1 MAGVSK
7 VLSEANESQSLFV
20 WTILKNLTT

>member
-7 VLSEANESQSLFV
+7 VLSEDNESQL
-20 WTILKNLTT
+20 L